1 MLTTFKNVI
10 NEDLIFYLPSIENE
24 TLIIWGEKDKDT
36 PLKDARLIQKK
47 IKNSA
52 LIIYPKASH
61 YSYLEYPILTNR
73 IINIFLQNKDH

>member
-10 NEDLIFYLPSIENE
+10 NEDLRFYLSSIENE
-24 TLIIWGEKDKDT
+24 TLLIWGEKDKDT

-52 LIIYPKASH
+52 LIIYPKAKH
-61 YSYLEYPILTNR
+61 YSYLEYPILTIR
-73 IINIFLQNKDH
+73 IIDIFLKNKDH